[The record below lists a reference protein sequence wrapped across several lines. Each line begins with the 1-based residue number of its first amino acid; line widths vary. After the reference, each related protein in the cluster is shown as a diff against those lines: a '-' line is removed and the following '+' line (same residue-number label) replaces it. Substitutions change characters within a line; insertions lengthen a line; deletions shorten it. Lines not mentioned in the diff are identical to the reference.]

1 VRFRGRIVHVAV
13 RSGTAEYRV
22 LSGPPV
28 DIAHYGQTVRVGTET
43 VSQEIPQA
51 TLSPEPSQPAGRRP
65 QSRRARVLP
74 AWSPC

>member
-1 VRFRGRIVHVAV
+1 VAV

-28 DIAHYGQTVRVGTET
+28 DIAHYGQTVRVGTEA
-43 VSQEIPQA
+43 VAQEIPQP
-51 TLSPEPSQPAGRRP
+51 TMSPEPSQPAGRKP

-74 AWSPC
+74 A